1 MAHPVESTGSR
12 GVVALMVVVATIA
25 ATAAICQVWTR
36 LRAIEYGYKISK
48 ATREHTKLLEANR
61 RLRLEVALLKNP
73 ARIARLAEELGL
85 RHARTEQVRRLRD
98 PLRHRGVPTRGG
110 DPGVALLGG
119 ARR

>member
-1 MAHPVESTGSR
+1 MARSTESSSR
-12 GVVALMVVVATIA
+12 GIVALMVIIATVA

-48 ATREHTKLLEANR
+48 ATQEHTKLIESNR

-85 RHARTEQVRRLRD
+85 RHPRSDQVRRLR
-98 PLRHRGVPTRGG
+98 HRPAPTHG
-110 DPGVALLGG
+110 DPGVALLGE
-119 ARR
+119 RR